1 MTKLPILR
9 GEELVK
15 LLESIGFTLVRQKGS
30 HAFLQHSDGKRTV
43 VPIHKGRDIDRGLLR
58 KIIRD
63 IEMTYEGFI
72 RLIQKQDR

>member
-9 GEELVK
+9 GEEIVK
-15 LLESIGFTLVRQKGS
+15 LLQSIGFEKIRQKGS
-30 HAFLQHSDGKRTV
+30 HVYLRHPDGRSTV

-63 IEMTYEGFI
+63 VELSYEEFI
-72 RLIQKQDR
+72 QLVEK

>member
-9 GEELVK
+9 GEEIVK
-15 LLESIGFTLVRQKGS
+15 LLQSIGFEKIRQKGN
-30 HAFLQHSDGKRTV
+30 HVYLGHPDGRSTV

-63 IEMTYEGFI
+63 VELSYEEFI
-72 RLIQKQDR
+72 QLVEK